1 MLLLLAL
8 PFWAAAQSPKGG
20 NASQS
25 AEYQKL
31 KFEQFFDYLNARYVD
46 TLNNETLV
54 EEAITGILSA
64 LDPHSSYSS
73 AEEMKSIT
81 ESFDGSFS
89 GIGVEFDVIN
99 DTIIVVNT
107 VAGGPAESVGILPND
122 RIVSVD
128 GKSSVGVSRA
138 DVPKLLRGPKR
149 SRVQLGI
156 ERRGEP
162 DDLIFNVTRDDIPIH
177 TIDAAYMAAPGIGY
191 IRVNRFAGTTM
202 QEFRQSFDGLGP
214 LSALILDLRG
224 NGGGLLDQA
233 IEMSEFFLPA
243 GSVIVSTEG
252 RNVRNISYKSRRAG
266 TVYRRQARG
275 TDRFVVGIGQRD
287 CSRSRTGLG
296 PRRHHRSAELR
307 QRARPAADSP
317 HRRFGRPHYGSEIP
331 YPIGAGDTASVRER
345 RH

>member
-128 GKSSVGVSRA
+128 GQIVGRRK
-138 DVPKLLRGPKR
+138 PCRR
-149 SRVQLGI
+149 SETAPRPQT
-156 ERRGEP
+156 EP
-162 DDLIFNVTRDDIPIH
+162 
-177 TIDAAYMAAPGIGY
+177 
-191 IRVNRFAGTTM
+191 GT
-202 QEFRQSFDGLGP
+202 
-214 LSALILDLRG
+214 
-224 NGGGLLDQA
+224 
-233 IEMSEFFLPA
+233 
-243 GSVIVSTEG
+243 
-252 RNVRNISYKSRRAG
+252 
-266 TVYRRQARG
+266 ARHRKTG
-275 TDRFVVGIGQRD
+275 
-287 CSRSRTGLG
+287 RTGR
-296 PRRHHRSAELR
+296 PDFQCH
-307 QRARPAADSP
+307 AR
-317 HRRFGRPHYGSEIP
+317 
-331 YPIGAGDTASVRER
+331 
-345 RH
+345 

>member
-1 MLLLLAL
+1 MKRATILLLLAL

-128 GKSSVGVSRA
+128 GKSSV
-138 DVPKLLRGPKR
+138 
-149 SRVQLGI
+149 
-156 ERRGEP
+156 
-162 DDLIFNVTRDDIPIH
+162 
-177 TIDAAYMAAPGIGY
+177 
-191 IRVNRFAGTTM
+191 
-202 QEFRQSFDGLGP
+202 
-214 LSALILDLRG
+214 
-224 NGGGLLDQA
+224 
-233 IEMSEFFLPA
+233 
-243 GSVIVSTEG
+243 
-252 RNVRNISYKSRRAG
+252 
-266 TVYRRQARG
+266 
-275 TDRFVVGIGQRD
+275 
-287 CSRSRTGLG
+287 
-296 PRRHHRSAELR
+296 
-307 QRARPAADSP
+307 
-317 HRRFGRPHYGSEIP
+317 
-331 YPIGAGDTASVRER
+331 ER
-345 RH
+345 RHGLRRPTICRPPIRCGRWAVSRRSRPGRPRRCLRR